1 MIALTVADIC
11 DATHGVFHHLTAD
24 DMITDVRVDSRDIT
38 PGCLFVAIK
47 GERADGHDFAAEVI
61 AAGAAAV
68 LSDRVLDQPCIVVD
82 DPVMALGRLAHWVR
96 STLLTC
102 TVIGITGSSGKTS
115 TKELIAGLLA
125 VDGPTVCPEGS
136 FNTEVGVPL
145 TILRA
150 DESTKYLVL
159 EMGMRGEGQI
169 RYLAEI
175 ARPTIGVLVNVGT
188 AHLELLGSREAIA
201 RAKGEL
207 IEELPPEG
215 FAILNGDDPLI
226 LAKADDTKAS
236 VVTFGRSVSCDVRAT
251 DVRLDAAARPS
262 FTLTYD
268 NGSEP
273 ITLKVHGEHFVQN
286 ALAAASVALA
296 LGIKLDVVAAGLR
309 IAGLDSKWRMEV
321 RELGNNITLVNDTY
335 NANPESMRAALAA
348 TASMAAGRRSWAV
361 LGEMRELGESSR
373 EEHASLGRAA
383 ASRGIDRLVCI
394 GEALIPTHE
403 AALAAGLKSV
413 LVTSIEDAV
422 SIVTNEAITG
432 DVIVVKASR
441 GIALER
447 VADALSAWNG
457 GVA

>member
-1 MIALTVADIC
+1 MIPLSVAQVC
-11 DATHGVFHHLTAD
+11 AATNGVAHHLAPEE
-24 DMITDVRVDSRDIT
+24 MITDVRTDSREISAS
-38 PGCLFVAIK
+38 CLFVAIK
-47 GERADGHDFAAEVI
+47 GERADGHDFAADVI
-61 AAGAAAV
+61 SAGARAV
-68 LSDRVLDQPCIVVD
+68 LSARELDQPCIVVD
-82 DPVMALGRLAHWVR
+82 DPVLALGRLAQWVR
-96 STLLTC
+96 RHLLTA

-125 VDGPTVCPEGS
+125 ADGPTVCPDGS

-145 TILRA
+145 TILKA

-159 EMGMRGEGQI
+159 EMGMRGLGQI
-169 RYLAEI
+169 SYLTEI
-175 ARPTIGVLVNVGT
+175 AEPSVGVLVNVGL
-188 AHLELLGSREAIA
+188 AHVELLGSREAIA
-201 RAKGEL
+201 RAKGE
-207 IEELPPEG
+207 IVEGLPADG
-215 FAILNGDDPLI
+215 FAILNGDDPLVV
-226 LAKADDTKAS
+226 AKGDNTRAN
-236 VVTFGRSVSCDVRAT
+236 VVLFGEGVNCDVRAT
-251 DVRLDAAARPS
+251 DIRLDAAARPS

-268 NGSEP
+268 NRSEP
-273 ITLKVHGEHFVQN
+273 VTLKVHGEHFVQN
-286 ALAAASVALA
+286 ALAAASVALS
-296 LGIKLDVVAAGLR
+296 LGIKIDVVAAGLR

-348 TASMAAGRRSWAV
+348 TASMAAGRRSWAI

-373 EEHASLGRAA
+373 EEHESLGRAA
-383 ASRGIDRLVCI
+383 HSMGIDRLVCI
-394 GEALIPTHE
+394 GDALIPTHE
-403 AALAAGLKSV
+403 AALAAGLKSD
-413 LVTSIEDAV
+413 LVTSLEDAV